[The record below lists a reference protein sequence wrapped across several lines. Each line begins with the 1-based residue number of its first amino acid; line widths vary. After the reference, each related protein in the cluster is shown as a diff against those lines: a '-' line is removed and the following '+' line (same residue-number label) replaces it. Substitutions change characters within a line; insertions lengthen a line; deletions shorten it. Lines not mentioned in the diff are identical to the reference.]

1 MYPNL
6 NDQYQFWLNKIN
18 GVKDY
23 FITEI
28 REIELMSERICKCI
42 APFGY
47 PDRSLIVLP
56 VTNGEISIASFA
68 NAISAPVE
76 IGRASFSFAFS
87 ITTEIV
93 KKYLKK
99 QNKNKTHNK
108 IVILTR
114 NKLDTL
120 ESKRSEDLM
129 NNEIFHEDF
138 TTIMNEEKNYR
149 ELKERIKMMKIKK

>member
-87 ITTEIV
+87 KTTEIV

-99 QNKNKTHNK
+99 H
-108 IVILTR
+108 
-114 NKLDTL
+114 
-120 ESKRSEDLM
+120 
-129 NNEIFHEDF
+129 
-138 TTIMNEEKNYR
+138 
-149 ELKERIKMMKIKK
+149 KIKTKRIIKLLF

>member
-28 REIELMSERICKCI
+28 SKCI

-99 QNKNKTHNK
+99 H
-108 IVILTR
+108 
-114 NKLDTL
+114 
-120 ESKRSEDLM
+120 
-129 NNEIFHEDF
+129 
-138 TTIMNEEKNYR
+138 
-149 ELKERIKMMKIKK
+149 KIKTKRIIKLLF